1 MSDTGRPAMSAR
13 RTKNTGPWPLWGVL
27 TLLLWSTGTLA
38 LSPDKK
44 LVDLRHTA
52 WGAKEGA
59 PGISALAQTSDGY
72 LWIRS
77 DSGSLFRFDGLRFE
91 HIELPGDDRLSSKIV
106 YQLFAPNTGG
116 LWIGFTFGGA
126 AFLKDGHMTVYTEHD
141 GLPPGTVES
150 FAEASDGTLWA
161 ATTGGLA
168 HLGVSGW
175 RYLAI
180 DSQCKAV
187 TTHVTV
193 DSQGTVWLTCP
204 DKVFFLPKGEQAL
217 QALNEHVDSNSSI
230 AESPSGDLWLLDQSG
245 IRSIRTYDNRG
256 GHAVNPR
263 SGLLI
268 DRNGTI
274 WLRNFPGG
282 LRRFVPSQGL
292 AAHGLTRWQDMT
304 DLFTAK
310 DGMTSDNGQ
319 WDMVEDRE
327 GNVWIGTERGLDRFS
342 EPQLVRLPV
351 TEEGRAAIEAADG
364 GGIWAAR
371 TSGSTPD
378 PSPISSIENDSL
390 VTRGP
395 ALRISCVLRVDDG
408 SVWFGGE
415 KGLLRHVA
423 GRFESVSLPA
433 VAQAR
438 PVQAMAQDRTGRLWV
453 SIMRNPV
460 FSMRQGAWAVYG
472 DLPTLPKLT
481 AVTLSTDA
489 SGRVWF
495 GYTDNL
501 IAIVDGSN
509 VQLFS
514 AKDGLQV
521 GNVTAIYGRRSRVWA
536 GGEFGLALFD
546 GKHFQ
551 PMIPDASLRF
561 ENITGIVESTDGD
574 LWLHSNSGL
583 IHIVATEVR
592 RGIKEPGTPL
602 HGETFGPLDGLE
614 GFSDPVRP
622 HPSLIEGTDERLWIS
637 TDLGIFRIDP
647 KHIARNPVAPPVQ
660 IKSVSVGDKT
670 FLAAVNLM
678 LPEHTTALRVRYEG
692 VSLTMPEK
700 IRYRYKLDGVNPDW
714 QDAQT
719 ETEAYFTNL
728 GPGSYHFHVIAA
740 NNDGLW
746 NNAGA
751 TLDLVIPPAFTQTPW
766 FIALSIFASAAL
778 LAFAFRLRVH
788 QITAKMRL
796 RLDERLRERERIAR
810 ELHDTLLQSTQ
821 GLMLRVQAA
830 RNRILPN
837 DPARE
842 LLDSALKRADEVLAE
857 GRDRVQDLRIP
868 QEARSDL
875 AISLEDVG
883 KELALG
889 RTIEFQVTI
898 EGTARKLRAKIVEE
912 TYSIGR
918 EALVNAFH
926 HAQATTIELLIV
938 YGTRDLRVTVR
949 DDGCGMDSD
958 TLDQGSRAGH
968 WGLKGMR
975 ERAHEIGAH
984 LKIRSGPGAGTEV
997 DVLVPSAFVWVRRP
1011 LALWWFRFLRA
1022 RREPH

>member
-13 RTKNTGPWPLWGVL
+13 GTRKAGPWPLWGVL
-27 TLLLWSTGTLA
+27 IFLLWSTGTLA

-59 PGISALAQTSDGY
+59 PNIQALAQTSDGY
-72 LWIRS
+72 LWMAS
-77 DSGSLFRFDGLRFE
+77 DNGSLFRFDGLRFE
-91 HIELPGDDRLSSKIV
+91 HIELPRDDRLSSVIV
-106 YQLFAPNTGG
+106 YQLFAPSTGG
-116 LWIGFTFGGA
+116 LWIGFTFGGV

-141 GLPPGTVES
+141 GFPPGTVES
-150 FAEASDGTLWA
+150 FAQASDGALWA
-161 ATTGGLA
+161 ITTGGLA
-168 HLGVSGW
+168 HLGASGW
-175 RYLAI
+175 RHLAI
-180 DSQCKAV
+180 DSQCKAGS
-187 TTHVTV
+187 TRLIV
-193 DSQGTVWLTCP
+193 DSQGTLWLACP
-204 DKVFFLPKGEQAL
+204 DKVFFLPKGKQAL
-217 QALNEHVDSNSSI
+217 QVLNEHVDGYSSI
-230 AESPSGDLWLLDQSG
+230 AEAPSGDLWLQDQSG
-245 IRSIRTYDNRG
+245 IRSIRKYDNPG
-256 GHAVNPR
+256 GHAVYSTQGVLVDR
-263 SGLLI
+263 SG
-268 DRNGTI
+268 TV
-274 WLRNFPGG
+274 WLRSFPGG
-282 LRRFVPSQGL
+282 LRRFVPPQGL
-292 AAHGLTRWQDMT
+292 AAQTLTRWQDMT
-304 DLFTAK
+304 DLITAK
-310 DGMTSDNGQ
+310 NGMTSDNLQ
-319 WDMVEDRE
+319 SAIVDRE
-327 GNVWIGTERGLDRFS
+327 GNVWIGTPNGLDRLS
-342 EPQLVRLPV
+342 ESQVVRLPV
-351 TEEGRAAIEAADG
+351 TAEGRAAIEAADG
-364 GGIWAAR
+364 GGLWVAK
-371 TSGSTPD
+371 STGYE

-395 ALRISCVLRVDDG
+395 ALRVATVLRADDG
-408 SVWFGGE
+408 SIWFGGE
-415 KGLLRHVA
+415 KGLLRYVA

-433 VAQAR
+433 VARATE
-438 PVQAMAQDRTGRLWV
+438 VQAMAQDRTGRLWV
-453 SIMRNPV
+453 SVVRNAV
-460 FSMRQGAWAVYG
+460 FSLAQGAWADYG
-472 DLPTLPKLT
+472 NLPTLPKLT

-495 GYTDNL
+495 GYTDNR

-514 AKDGLQV
+514 AKDGLRV
-521 GNVTAIYGRRSRVWA
+521 GNVTAIYGKRSRVWV

-561 ENITGIVESTDGD
+561 EGITGIVETADGD
-574 LWLHSNSGL
+574 LWLHCNSGL
-583 IHIVATEVR
+583 VHIVAAEVR
-592 RGIKEPGTPL
+592 RGIKEPGTAV
-602 HGETFGPLDGLE
+602 HGETFGSLDGLE

-622 HPSLIEGTDERLWIS
+622 HPTLIEGTDERLWIS

-938 YGTRDLRVTVR
+938 YGTRDLWVTVR

-1022 RREPH
+1022 RPEPH